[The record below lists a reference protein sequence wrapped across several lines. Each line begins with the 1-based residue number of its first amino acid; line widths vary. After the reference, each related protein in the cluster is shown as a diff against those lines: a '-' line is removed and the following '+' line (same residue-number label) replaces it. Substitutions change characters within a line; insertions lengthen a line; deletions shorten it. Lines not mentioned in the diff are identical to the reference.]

1 MTATCSPRLL
11 IKKLRA
17 RRANAGTRVT
27 RGEVAPMTENQGSGE
42 DAVTAEE
49 IAEDEAAIERVG
61 RRLRGAVDKDG
72 D

>member
-1 MTATCSPRLL
+1 
-11 IKKLRA
+11 
-17 RRANAGTRVT
+17 
-27 RGEVAPMTENQGSGE
+27 MTENQGSGE